1 MIFKKMEVNEHDGRF
16 EQNAVTKGCERERR
30 HGSDTGGAEHS
41 VGKQKNPL
49 MKIINGFLGE
59 E

>member
-1 MIFKKMEVNEHDGRF
+1 MEVNEHDGRF
-16 EQNAVTKGCERERR
+16 EQNAATKGCERERWR
-30 HGSDTGGAEHS
+30 VARGDGSEHS